1 MGADYQQIELGGT
14 KRGLKFNIGTIFIA
28 RKVSKDVT
36 AYTQRKDTDE
46 ELVPIATIVYAGLL
60 SNCNSKK
67 VDPDFSFDDVMDW
80 ILELPSMREL
90 NRITEPFYDLM
101 KTDDVP
107 TEVNGSETPFP
118 AAEGIH
124 VG

>member
-1 MGADYQQIELGGT
+1 MGADYQQIELGGV

-28 RKVSKDVT
+28 RKVSKDIS
-36 AYTQRKDTDE
+36 AYTQRKDVDE
-46 ELVPIATIVYAGLL
+46 ELVPIATIVYAALL

-67 VDPDFSFDDVMDW
+67 ADPDFSMDDVMDW

-107 TEVNGSETPFP
+107 QEVNGEAVATFP
-118 AAEGIH
+118 EAVHMG
-124 VG
+124 